1 MAGVASRACS
11 DGQLGHGIGHGALSV
26 ASIAASE
33 SAAGAV
39 LVALADDELMVE
51 GRHLGSGPTAVEQL
65 AHGTDVVLIMDDHPP
80 RAGDIVH
87 AARRRAPD
95 AGIVVVLPVAT
106 RSDTRALLA
115 AGADALVLERDGDE
129 VLSAAV
135 RSVSLGQVSVP
146 RPFRECLDRP
156 ALSHRERQIIALVAA
171 GCTNA
176 QIAQR
181 LYLSESTIKGH
192 LSSAFRRLGVSSRR
206 KAAAAVF
213 AFDDEFRRSI
223 LSSLGPID
231 P

>member
-1 MAGVASRACS
+1 MASVASRVHS
-11 DGQLGHGIGHGALSV
+11 DGHLGHGALSI
-26 ASIAASE
+26 ASIASSA

-65 AHGTDVVLIMDDHPP
+65 AHGTDVVLIMDDHPQ

-87 AARRRAPD
+87 AVRQRLPD
-95 AGIVVVLPVAT
+95 AGIVVVLPAAT
-106 RSDTRALLA
+106 RSDTRVLLA
-115 AGADALVLERDGDE
+115 AGADALVLQREGDG

-135 RSVSLGQVSVP
+135 RSVSLGQVSIP

-156 ALSHRERQIIALVAA
+156 ALSHRERQIVALVAA

-181 LYLSESTIKGH
+181 LCLSESTIKGH

-223 LSSLGPID
+223 LSSVGPID